1 VRTLA
6 ITELN
11 DFMQSILNSL
21 DAAVIVVSSELL
33 VQVWSQQAEDLWGLR
48 EQETIGQHLL
58 NLDSGLPTAKL
69 HSWLRSVITG
79 HETGVYGQHLQAI
92 NRRGRTV
99 DLRVTVTAMKSRS
112 NPVSGA
118 LILFEEL
125 SADDLQPEPSGD
137 TDESAAE

>member
-1 VRTLA
+1 
-6 ITELN
+6 
-11 DFMQSILNSL
+11 
-21 DAAVIVVSSELL
+21 
-33 VQVWSQQAEDLWGLR
+33 
-48 EQETIGQHLL
+48 
-58 NLDSGLPTAKL
+58 
-69 HSWLRSVITG
+69 
-79 HETGVYGQHLQAI
+79 VYGQHLQAI